1 MEKGHVFNSVVID
14 LISSL
19 LLHEQNINK
28 LGFLYSLNPRERER
42 KDKVCLVFS
51 KKKRKTRFVV
61 ARGPL
66 VYDTTSPVDRLY
78 TVSRQQSPHVLGRK
92 KVDISPGSKLVS
104 CESPAAMARPAI
116 PFLTLFF
123 FFQAMNPDPRI
134 LNHSQQHRR

>member
-1 MEKGHVFNSVVID
+1 M
-14 LISSL
+14 
-19 LLHEQNINK
+19 
-28 LGFLYSLNPRERER
+28 RERE
-42 KDKVCLVFS
+42 DKVCLVFS

-78 TVSRQQSPHVLGRK
+78 TVSRQQSAHVLGRK

-123 FFQAMNPDPRI
+123 LSGHEPGLSSFEPQPAT
-134 LNHSQQHRR
+134 